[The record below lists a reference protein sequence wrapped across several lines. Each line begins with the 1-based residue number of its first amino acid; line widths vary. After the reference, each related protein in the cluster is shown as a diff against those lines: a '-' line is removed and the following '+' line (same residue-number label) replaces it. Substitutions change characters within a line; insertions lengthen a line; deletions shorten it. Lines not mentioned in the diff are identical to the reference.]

1 NNEWVLSLNGTDFAT
16 LQTGDALGERHYVIP
31 AGLLRAGTNSLALT
45 GKTPTDDITFGK
57 VRILAGSLREVLQLR
72 PLTVFVQEAGSGAP
86 LPARISIAAEDGTRP
101 AVWYGARD
109 LTAVRDGVVYTA
121 EGGASFELPEG
132 TYDIYA
138 SRGFEWGLARKR
150 VVVGAG
156 EGAPVVLELA
166 REVDTA
172 NYVACDTHI
181 HTYTLSGHGD
191 STVEE
196 RMVTLAAEGVELP
209 IATDHNHNTDYRPYQ
224 AKLEL
229 NRYFTPVV
237 GNEVNF
243 SGLPGHFNVFPLN
256 PDDPIPSREADN
268 WDQIMENLR
277 ARSPRVVILNHPR
290 WPARDTGPF
299 GKFKLEHET
308 GARQSGPERF
318 TFDAMELVNSCTE
331 EEDALYLYRD
341 WFALLN
347 RGEGVLGVGSSDS
360 HTVGLPV
367 GQGRTYVRS
376 SATDP
381 ARIDVDEACTNM
393 LAGRMSVSLGIMVD
407 VRVDESAGMGATLVP
422 QGTEMDVEVTVKAPS
437 WVRPRTVQLFLNGVQ
452 VAQMDLPEP
461 QGATAIRPRFTLPKP
476 RFDAHLVVVVLGD
489 PVNSPHWPDINNYTL
504 ASTNPVWIDSDGDG
518 YRSPRETARALLG
531 QFGGNGMDL
540 ARLIGPVDSAI
551 AAQLR
556 DLTAPPAAPPAAP
569 EPQEE

>member
-1 NNEWVLSLNGTDFAT
+1 MIVTLRFIPLFVCALSCSAASAGAQIQSDSDAIVVEAAMHHLGDNQTPEWPEAPAEPETSPLVFEFEMQPSNGDHLMFITHRHVNNEWVLSLNGTDFAT

-277 ARSPRVVILNHPR
+277 ARSPRVVIL
-290 WPARDTGPF
+290 
-299 GKFKLEHET
+299 
-308 GARQSGPERF
+308 
-318 TFDAMELVNSCTE
+318 
-331 EEDALYLYRD
+331 
-341 WFALLN
+341 
-347 RGEGVLGVGSSDS
+347 
-360 HTVGLPV
+360 
-367 GQGRTYVRS
+367 
-376 SATDP
+376 
-381 ARIDVDEACTNM
+381 
-393 LAGRMSVSLGIMVD
+393 
-407 VRVDESAGMGATLVP
+407 
-422 QGTEMDVEVTVKAPS
+422 
-437 WVRPRTVQLFLNGVQ
+437 
-452 VAQMDLPEP
+452 
-461 QGATAIRPRFTLPKP
+461 
-476 RFDAHLVVVVLGD
+476 
-489 PVNSPHWPDINNYTL
+489 
-504 ASTNPVWIDSDGDG
+504 
-518 YRSPRETARALLG
+518 
-531 QFGGNGMDL
+531 
-540 ARLIGPVDSAI
+540 
-551 AAQLR
+551 
-556 DLTAPPAAPPAAP
+556 
-569 EPQEE
+569 